1 MNEMFRAVWRYRQF
15 IASSI
20 RNDLR
25 SRFARSKLGAAW
37 MILQPLA
44 QVAIYALVLS
54 RVLAAKLPGIHS
66 RYAYVIYLMA
76 GMVAW
81 ALFNEVVMRSM
92 TMFLD
97 SANLMKKIVF
107 PRACLPLIT
116 AGSALVNNVLLLVVS
131 LVVFVL
137 VGHPLGAQMWWLPVL
152 VMVNLLFALGLGLI
166 LGVLN
171 VFLRDVAQV
180 MNVVLQLLFW
190 MTPIVYMPSII
201 PPRLLDLLQFNP
213 LYHLVADFQSVVL
226 FNRPP
231 GLDGLAVTLGL
242 SILMLGFALFLFRR
256 AAPEMVDV
264 L

>member
-1 MNEMFRAVWRYRQF
+1 MKSMLQAIWHYRNF
-15 IASSI
+15 IFSSI
-20 RNDLR
+20 RNDLK
-25 SRFARSKLGAAW
+25 SRFARSKLGAMW

-54 RVLAAKLPGIHS
+54 RVLAAKLPGIQS

-81 ALFNEVVMRSM
+81 SLFNELIMRSM
-92 TMFLD
+92 TMFLENG
-97 SANLMKKIVF
+97 NLMKKIVF
-107 PRACLPLIT
+107 PRVCLPLIT
-116 AGSALVNNVLLLVVS
+116 AGSALVNNLLLLAVS

-137 VGHPLGAQMWWLPVL
+137 VGHPLVIVMLWLPVL
-152 VMVNLLFALGLGLI
+152 VAVNLLFTLGLGLI
-166 LGVLN
+166 LGVIN

-190 MTPIVYMPSII
+190 MTPIVYMPTII
-201 PPRLLDLLQFNP
+201 PPRLLELLKFNP

-226 FNRPP
+226 FNRAP
-231 GLDGLAVTLGL
+231 GLDGLVVILGL
-242 SILMLGFALFLFRR
+242 SVAMLGFALYLFRR